1 MLAKCQYGTLTSFE
15 MATVQI
21 VKDSKC
27 ADSLVSSHSIIASM
41 SFFSQWNSVNMIY
54 ESKTATMHEKEA
66 VILALIKNIIEYSE
80 TCTKKSKS
88 YNDNEIGELFLEVSK
103 R

>member
-1 MLAKCQYGTLTSFE
+1 

-27 ADSLVSSHSIIASM
+27 ADSLVNSHSIIASM
-41 SFFSQWNSVNMIY
+41 SFFSQWNSLNTIY

-66 VILALIKNIIEYSE
+66 VILALIKNVIETE
-80 TCTKKSKS
+80 TCREKSKS
-88 YNDNEIGELFLEVSK
+88 YDDNEMGELFLEVSK